1 MLSDKQRELD
11 TVEKQ
16 ILVTLF
22 GTETIPD
29 ATGYFFNLVGIN
41 PNSIIADFEK
51 MMLTVMNEDGSID
64 GVLLKKILSVYPRF
78 KKILAFIEIPEE
90 KFFLSD
96 KIFQLINILFPGV
109 KYVQN

>member
-11 TVEKQ
+11 AIEKQ

-22 GTETIPD
+22 GTETLPD

-64 GVLLKKILSVYPRF
+64 GALLKKILSVYPRF
-78 KKILAFIEIPEE
+78 GKLLSFIEIPEE